1 MTTRADELVNQI
13 KKLIDE
19 LASLSDKHTS
29 HIDHNER
36 KKSIS
41 SKKGAAGAIS
51 MLMEEGFFNSP
62 KDLQSIL
69 EKLKEIGRYYPKGLV
84 SMNLLNLTR
93 RRVMNRIKETDNK
106 SWKYV
111 IRR

>member
-1 MTTRADELVNQI
+1 MTKQTDELVVQI
-13 KKLIDE
+13 KKLVDE
-19 LASLSDKHTS
+19 LAELSYRRSPLVEHRANK
-29 HIDHNER
+29 ER
-36 KKSIS
+36 TS

-51 MLMEEGFFNSP
+51 MLIEEGFFNSP
-62 KDLQSIL
+62 KDLQSVL
-69 EKLKEIGRYYPKGLV
+69 DKLKEIARYYAKGLV

-93 RRVMNRIKETDNK
+93 RRVMNRIKEGGNK